1 MVIREEVNGRFYYD
15 MDATSVEMV
24 RAATPSP
31 LPRLQNG
38 STQTEPQ
45 PTPFTLQTWVQR
57 VNAERVSHVIYPVV
71 AILRPSASASSRA
84 KNVTFPLPEEI
95 LTDEAL
101 LLTPVI
107 RPMTPLGESPS
118 S

>member
-31 LPRLQNG
+31 LPRSQSG
-38 STQTEPQ
+38 STQTESQ
-45 PTPFTLQTWVQR
+45 PTPFTLHTWVQR

-71 AILRPSASASSRA
+71 SILQQPASSRA
-84 KNVTFPLPEEI
+84 KNVTFSLPEEI

-101 LLTPVI
+101 PLTLVI
-107 RPMTPLGESPS
+107 RPMTPLDESPS